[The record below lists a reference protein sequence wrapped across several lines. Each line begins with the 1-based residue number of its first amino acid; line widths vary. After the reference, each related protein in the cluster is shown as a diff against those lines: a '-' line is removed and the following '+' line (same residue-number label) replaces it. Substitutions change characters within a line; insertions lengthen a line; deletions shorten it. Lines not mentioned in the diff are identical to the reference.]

1 MTNQTSE
8 ETKQMFLDALS
19 PLADALASIQTE
31 NTRENSA
38 LKQEIDTLSSASSSQ
53 QESLDMLAETI
64 GNIGNVY
71 ATKEENKSVETR
83 LVQLQKAVRTNIDGI
98 AALTELMSFLRE
110 QINAVAAALE
120 ELSTE
125 APPEVELPVEEEPT
139 PVEPSDPETPT
150 DPTPVDPE
158 EPEPTDPET
167 PPIEEEPPV
176 DVPVSYLG
184 TSAKINSFTD
194 STYWNKGTYRQ
205 KPGFSIPHSETNE
218 KAFVVG
224 AKIELADGQ
233 VRRINYAQKVLP
245 HMSIFVDGP
254 QVDAA
259 KVGSPY
265 SIAVTDKEINEIEP
279 PVVEPETPPTPEE
292 PEQTPIDPIVVVLPE
307 KPADIKGYMGTA
319 IGMGMG
325 YPQLVPGELGHTF
338 QLPTEDDVKR
348 AMGYGMPL
356 LRLGSLRERLIKPG
370 LKSELYLGTDAKGK
384 SYSLP
389 KIRDFLRYC
398 NSVGCKVM
406 LDLFH
411 NYGGFSE
418 GDNAIKSNNPQH
430 KKIGTDGGPSYDVF
444 ANDWKAIILY
454 LKEDPEA
461 WAAVYGIDN
470 CNEWISLPSDNI
482 FYAHQKFLDVCGP
495 IMDDKMAVL
504 EGNAYSNTPNFW
516 DHNPRFKDLVD
527 PRGPGFIEM
536 SGHLYADANYSG
548 MYETGDTV
556 RAGENFDTFYI
567 NRVKPFLDGCEQYGF
582 KANVGEWIVPGNLP
596 KLLEGSRKGIEYALD
611 RGCNFFVFGM
621 GRGYSAA
628 ESNHWNL
635 EIARNVPTLNVVKG
649 LAARN
654 KT

>member
-1 MTNQTSE
+1 MTQE
-8 ETKQMFLDALS
+8 EMKESLLQALS
-19 PLADALASIQTE
+19 PVLDVLSAALTSNETPVMPDI
-31 NTRENSA
+31 SA
-38 LKQEIDTLSSASSSQ
+38 LETAIDELRQGSTSQ
-53 QESLDMLAETI
+53 QESLDMLAENV
-64 GNIGNVY
+64 GNIGTVY

-98 AALTELMSFLRE
+98 AALTELMSSLGE
-110 QINAVAAALE
+110 QINDVAAALE

-125 APPEVELPVEEEPT
+125 APPVE
-139 PVEPSDPETPT
+139 
-150 DPTPVDPE
+150 PTPVDPE
-158 EPEPTDPET
+158 
-167 PPIEEEPPV
+167 PPVEEPPV
-176 DVPVSYLG
+176 KPEVPAEPVSYIG
-184 TSAKINSFTD
+184 TTAKINAFTD
-194 STYWNKGTYRQ
+194 ATYWNKGTYRQ
-205 KPGFSIPHSETNE
+205 KPGFSIPHSELNE

-245 HMSIFVDGP
+245 HMSIFVDGYAIDP
-254 QVDAA
+254 LL
-259 KVGSPY
+259 VGAPNN
-265 SIAVTDKEINEIEP
+265 IVVTDKEIVNTEIVVTPP
-279 PVVEPETPPTPEE
+279 PVEE
-292 PEQTPIDPIVVVLPE
+292 PEVPTEPVPTPTT
-307 KPADIKGYMGTA
+307 GFGQMGTA
-319 IGMGMG
+319 LGMGMG
-325 YPQLVPGELGHTF
+325 YPQLVPGELGSHF
-338 QLPTEDDVKR
+338 QLPTEDDVQR
-348 AMGYGMPL
+348 AMSYGMKL
-356 LRLGSLRERLIKPG
+356 FRLGSLRERLIKPG
-370 LKSELYLGTDAKGK
+370 LQSELYLGTDAKGK

-430 KKIGTDGGPSYDVF
+430 KKIGTEGGPSYDVF

-454 LKEDPEA
+454 LKQDPEA
-461 WAAVYGIDN
+461 WAAVYGLDS
-470 CNEWISLPSDNI
+470 CNEWISIPSDNI

-567 NRVKPFLDGCEQYGF
+567 NRVKPFLDGCEQHGF
-582 KANVGEWIVPGNLP
+582 KANIGEWICPGNLP
-596 KLLEGSRKGIEYALD
+596 KLLEGSQKGIEYALD
-611 RGCNFFVFGM
+611 RGCNFFIFGM

-635 EIARNVPTLNVVKG
+635 EIARNIPTLNVVKG

-654 KT
+654 KA

>member
-1 MTNQTSE
+1 MTQE
-8 ETKQMFLDALS
+8 EMKESLVLALS
-19 PLADALASIQTE
+19 PVLDVLSAALTSNETPVSVDI
-31 NTRENSA
+31 SA
-38 LKQEIDTLSSASSSQ
+38 LETAIAELRQGSSSQ
-53 QESLDMLAETI
+53 QEYLDMLAENI
-64 GNIGNVY
+64 GNIASVY
-71 ATKEENKSVETR
+71 ATKAYTSDVETR

-98 AALTELMSFLRE
+98 SALTKLMSSLGD
-110 QINAVAAALE
+110 QIDAVAAALE

-125 APPEVELPVEEEPT
+125 ATPEEEP
-139 PVEPSDPETPT
+139 PVE
-150 DPTPVDPE
+150 
-158 EPEPTDPET
+158 EPTDPET
-167 PPIEEEPPV
+167 PTEPTPQEPPVEEEPPV
-176 DVPVSYLG
+176 EPEVPVSYIG
-184 TSAKINSFTD
+184 TAAKINSFTD
-194 STYWNKGTYRQ
+194 STHWNKGTYRQ
-205 KPGFSIPHSETNE
+205 KPGFSIPHSELNE

-224 AKIELADGQ
+224 AKVELADGQ

-245 HMSIFVDGP
+245 HMSIFVDGYA
-254 QVDAA
+254 VDPML
-259 KVGSPY
+259 VGAPN
-265 SIAVTDKEINEIEP
+265 SIVVTDKDIVNTEI
-279 PVVEPETPPTPEE
+279 VVEAPTEPAEPTP
-292 PEQTPIDPIVVVLPE
+292 TPTT
-307 KPADIKGYMGTA
+307 PATGFGQMGTA
-319 IGMGMG
+319 LGMGMG
-325 YPQLVPGELGHTF
+325 YPQLVPGELGSHF
-338 QLPTEDDVKR
+338 QLPTEDDVQR
-348 AMGYGMPL
+348 AMSYGMKL
-356 LRLGSLRERLIKPG
+356 FRLGSLRERLIKPG
-370 LKSELYLGTDAKGK
+370 LQSELYLGTDAKGK

-430 KKIGTDGGPSYDVF
+430 KKIGTVGGPSYDVF

-454 LKEDPEA
+454 LKQDPEA

-470 CNEWISLPSDNI
+470 CNEWISIPSDNI
-482 FYAHQKFLDVCGP
+482 FYAHQRFLDVCGP
-495 IMDDKMAVL
+495 IMDDKLAVL

-556 RAGENFDTFYI
+556 RAGESFDTFYI

-582 KANVGEWIVPGNLP
+582 KANIGEWIVPGNLP

-635 EIARNVPTLNVVKG
+635 EIVRNVPTLNVVKA

-654 KT
+654 K

>member
-1 MTNQTSE
+1 MKKNLSQV
-8 ETKQMFLDALS
+8 LS
-19 PLADALASIQTE
+19 PVLDVLSAALTSNETPVSVDV
-31 NTRENSA
+31 SA
-38 LKQEIDTLSSASSSQ
+38 LQTAIDELRQGSTSQ
-53 QESLDMLAETI
+53 QESLDMLAESI
-64 GNIGNVY
+64 GNIATVY

-98 AALTELMSFLRE
+98 SALTELMSSLGD

-125 APPEVELPVEEEPT
+125 ATPEEEPPVEEEPT
-139 PVEPSDPETPT
+139 PVEPTDPVEEPSDPETPT
-150 DPTPVDPE
+150 
-158 EPEPTDPET
+158 EPEVPAE
-167 PPIEEEPPV
+167 
-176 DVPVSYLG
+176 PVSYIG
-184 TSAKINSFTD
+184 TAAKINAFTD
-194 STYWNKGTYRQ
+194 ATYWNKGTFRS
-205 KPGFSIPHSETNE
+205 KPGFSIPHSEINE

-224 AKIELADGQ
+224 AKVELADGQ

-245 HMSIFVDGP
+245 HMSIFVDGYAIDP
-254 QVDAA
+254 LL
-259 KVGSPY
+259 VGAPN
-265 SIAVTDKEINEIEP
+265 SIVVTDKEIVNTEIVVTP
-279 PVVEPETPPTPEE
+279 PVVETPTEPTP
-292 PEQTPIDPIVVVLPE
+292 TPTT
-307 KPADIKGYMGTA
+307 PAAGFGEMGTA
-319 IGMGMG
+319 LGMGMG
-325 YPQLVPGELGHTF
+325 YPQLVPGEIGSHF
-338 QLPTEDDVKR
+338 QLPTEDDVQR
-348 AMGYGMPL
+348 AMSYGMKL
-356 LRLGSLRERLIKPG
+356 FRLGSLRERLIKPG
-370 LKSELYLGTDAKGK
+370 LQSELYLGTDAKGK

-430 KKIGTDGGPSYDVF
+430 KKIGTEGGPSYDVF

-454 LKEDPEA
+454 LKQDPEA
-461 WAAVYGIDN
+461 WSAVYGIDN

-495 IMDDKMAVL
+495 ILDDKMAVL

-582 KANVGEWIVPGNLP
+582 KANIGEVIVPGNLT
-596 KLLEGSRKGIEYALD
+596 KLLNGTRLGLEYALD
-611 RGCNFFVFGM
+611 RGCNVFIFGM

-635 EIARNVPTLNVVKG
+635 EIARNVPTLEVVKA

-654 KT
+654 K

>member
-1 MTNQTSE
+1 MTQE
-8 ETKQMFLDALS
+8 EMKESLVLALS
-19 PLADALASIQTE
+19 PVLDVLSASLTSNETPVMPDI
-31 NTRENSA
+31 SA
-38 LKQEIDTLSSASSSQ
+38 LETAIAELKKGSTSQ
-53 QESLDMLAETI
+53 QESLDMLAETVGSI
-64 GNIGNVY
+64 GTVY
-71 ATKEENKSVETR
+71 ATKTYASDIETR
-83 LVQLQKAVRTNIDGI
+83 LKQLQKAVRGNIDSIKDVSDAIGTLS
-98 AALTELMSFLRE
+98 A
-110 QINAVAAALE
+110 QVQGVAATLE
-120 ELSTE
+120 
-125 APPEVELPVEEEPT
+125 AMQAEEPT
-139 PVEPSDPETPT
+139 PVEPTDPVEEPSDPETPT
-150 DPTPVDPE
+150 EPTP
-158 EPEPTDPET
+158 
-167 PPIEEEPPV
+167 EEPPV
-176 DVPVSYLG
+176 EPEVPAEPVSYIG
-184 TSAKINSFTD
+184 TAAKINAFTD

-224 AKIELADGQ
+224 AKVELADGQ

-245 HMSIFVDGP
+245 HMSIFVDGYAIDP
-254 QVDAA
+254 LL
-259 KVGSPY
+259 VGAPN
-265 SIAVTDKEINEIEP
+265 SIVVTDKDIVNTEIVVTP
-279 PVVEPETPPTPEE
+279 PVVEEPEVPSEPIPTPTEPETGFG
-292 PEQTPIDPIVVVLPE
+292 Q
-307 KPADIKGYMGTA
+307 MGTA
-319 IGMGMG
+319 LGMGMG
-325 YPQLVPGELGHTF
+325 YPQLVPGELGSHF
-338 QLPTEDDVKR
+338 QLPTEDDVQR
-348 AMGYGMPL
+348 AMSYGMKL
-356 LRLGSLRERLIKPG
+356 FRLGSLRERLIKPG
-370 LKSELYLGTDAKGK
+370 LQSELYLGTDAKGK

-430 KKIGTDGGPSYDVF
+430 KKIGTVGGPSYDVF
-444 ANDWKAIILY
+444 ANDWKAIIEY
-454 LKEDPEA
+454 LKQDTEA

-470 CNEWISLPSDNI
+470 MNEWISLPSDNI
-482 FYAHQKFLDVCGP
+482 FYAHQKFLDVCAP
-495 IMDDKMAVL
+495 IMDDKIAVL
-504 EGNAYSNTPNFW
+504 EGNSYSNTPNFW

-654 KT
+654 KA

>member
-1 MTNQTSE
+1 MTQDEMKENLAQV
-8 ETKQMFLDALS
+8 LS
-19 PLADALASIQTE
+19 PVLDVLSAALTSNETPVSVDV
-31 NTRENSA
+31 SA
-38 LKQEIDTLSSASSSQ
+38 LQTAIDELRQGSTSQ
-53 QESLDMLAETI
+53 QESLDMLAESI
-64 GNIGNVY
+64 GNIATVY

-98 AALTELMSFLRE
+98 SALTELMSSLGD

-125 APPEVELPVEEEPT
+125 ATPEEEPPVEEEPT
-139 PVEPSDPETPT
+139 PVEPTDPVEEPSDPETPT
-150 DPTPVDPE
+150 
-158 EPEPTDPET
+158 EPEVPAE
-167 PPIEEEPPV
+167 
-176 DVPVSYLG
+176 PVSYIG
-184 TSAKINSFTD
+184 TAAKINAFTD
-194 STYWNKGTYRQ
+194 ATYWNKGTFRS
-205 KPGFSIPHSETNE
+205 KPGFSIPHSEINE

-224 AKIELADGQ
+224 AKVELADGQ

-245 HMSIFVDGP
+245 HMSIFVDGYAIDP
-254 QVDAA
+254 LL
-259 KVGSPY
+259 VGAPN
-265 SIAVTDKEINEIEP
+265 SIVVTDKEIVNTEIVVTP
-279 PVVEPETPPTPEE
+279 PVVETPTEPTP
-292 PEQTPIDPIVVVLPE
+292 TPTT
-307 KPADIKGYMGTA
+307 PAAGFGEMGTA
-319 IGMGMG
+319 LGMGMG
-325 YPQLVPGELGHTF
+325 YPQLVPGEIGSHF
-338 QLPTEDDVKR
+338 QLPTEDDVQR
-348 AMGYGMPL
+348 AMSYGMKL
-356 LRLGSLRERLIKPG
+356 FRLGSLRERLIKPG
-370 LKSELYLGTDAKGK
+370 LQSELYLGTDAKGK

-430 KKIGTDGGPSYDVF
+430 KKIGTEGGPSYDVF

-454 LKEDPEA
+454 LKQDPEA
-461 WAAVYGIDN
+461 WSAVYGIDN

-495 IMDDKMAVL
+495 ILDDKMAVL

-582 KANVGEWIVPGNLP
+582 KANIGEVIVPGNLT
-596 KLLEGSRKGIEYALD
+596 KLLNGTRLGLEYALD
-611 RGCNFFVFGM
+611 RGCNVFIFGM

-635 EIARNVPTLNVVKG
+635 EIARNVPTLEVVKA

-654 KT
+654 K

>member
-1 MTNQTSE
+1 MTQDEMKES
-8 ETKQMFLDALS
+8 LVLALS
-19 PLADALASIQTE
+19 PVLDVLSAALTSNETPVMSDI
-31 NTRENSA
+31 SA
-38 LKQEIDTLSSASSSQ
+38 LETAIASLSQRDTSQ

-64 GNIGNVY
+64 GNIGTVY
-71 ATKEENKSVETR
+71 ATKTYASDIEVR
-83 LVQLQKAVRTNIDGI
+83 LIQLQKAVRSNIDSIKAVSDAIGI
-98 AALTELMSFLRE
+98 LSTKVQE
-110 QINAVAAALE
+110 VAATLE
-120 ELSTE
+120 GMQT
-125 APPEVELPVEEEPT
+125 EEPT
-139 PVEPSDPETPT
+139 PVEPPV

-158 EPEPTDPET
+158 PEVPTES
-167 PPIEEEPPV
+167 
-176 DVPVSYLG
+176 VSYIG
-184 TSAKINSFTD
+184 TAAKINSFTD

-245 HMSIFVDGP
+245 HMSIFVDGYAIDP
-254 QVDAA
+254 LL
-259 KVGSPY
+259 VGAPN
-265 SIAVTDKEINEIEP
+265 SIVVTDKEIVNTEIVVTP
-279 PVVEPETPPTPEE
+279 PVVETPTEPAEPTP
-292 PEQTPIDPIVVVLPE
+292 TPTT
-307 KPADIKGYMGTA
+307 PATGFGQMGTA
-319 IGMGMG
+319 LGMGMG
-325 YPQLVPGELGHTF
+325 YPQLVPGEIGSHF
-338 QLPTEDDVKR
+338 QLPTEDDVQR
-348 AMGYGMPL
+348 AMSYGMKL
-356 LRLGSLRERLIKPG
+356 FRLGSLRERLIKPG
-370 LKSELYLGTDAKGK
+370 LQSELYLDTDAKGK

-430 KKIGTDGGPSYDVF
+430 KKIGTEGGPSYDVF

-454 LKEDPEA
+454 LKQDPEA
-461 WAAVYGIDN
+461 WSAVYGIDN

-495 IMDDKMAVL
+495 ILDDKLAVI

-582 KANVGEWIVPGNLP
+582 KANIGEWICPGNLP

-635 EIARNVPTLNVVKG
+635 EIARNVPTLEVVKG

-654 KT
+654 KA